1 MHILR
6 TKLPKGCAMIIIQP
20 TGNRCPK
27 NMKRH
32 YNSSGSGGGRPDI
45 LLWQKENGLRNSG
58 GVSRTAKLKPNSIR
72 NCGYRSAFWAGIN
85 GFDHRQGLEETSC
98 TYKSAFFV

>member
-1 MHILR
+1 L
-6 TKLPKGCAMIIIQP
+6 IIIQP

-32 YNSSGSGGGRPDI
+32 YNSGGGSRPDI

-58 GVSRTAKLKPNSIR
+58 GVSRTAKLKPNSIH

-85 GFDHRQGLEETSC
+85 GFDHRQGLEETSW
-98 TYKSAFFV
+98 YLQIGFFCLTMDDYST